1 MNNTLS
7 PLTTNIM
14 QMYTEGKSR
23 KDIAF
28 QLGMTQAEVAG
39 ILAKPEIQS
48 AVTDIIKTTGDAIV
62 AKNLGLIE
70 DIISD
75 KLAKLKTDNKDM
87 SSATSKDIV
96 DLMSIVNSMMVQR
109 DRLDTTQDGNT
120 YISILNGILK

>member
-7 PLTTNIM
+7 PLTTSIM
-14 QMYTEGKSR
+14 QLYSNGKSN

-28 QLGMTQAEVAG
+28 ELGMKQSEVSS
-39 ILAKPEIQS
+39 ILAKPEIQQ

-70 DIISD
+70 EIISD
-75 KLAKLKTDNKDM
+75 KLKRLREDNKDM

-96 DLMSIVNSMMVQR
+96 DLMNIVNTMMVQR
-109 DRLDTTQDGNT
+109 DRIQENQDGNT